1 MGIKNIVKKL
11 QKEFKD
17 YPIIIDFEEDTIIVA
32 FETQIGIYNEEFID
46 INELYTF
53 IEKLIDGVD
62 VVKDNNYVIV
72 FLDGVSEYSD
82 EVIELVNYLINEVDD
97 KFKIKNIY

>member
-32 FETQIGIYNEEFID
+32 FETRIGIYNEEF
-46 INELYTF
+46 LYTF
-53 IEKLIDGVD
+53 IEKLIDGAD
-62 VVKDNNYVIV
+62 VVKDDDYVII